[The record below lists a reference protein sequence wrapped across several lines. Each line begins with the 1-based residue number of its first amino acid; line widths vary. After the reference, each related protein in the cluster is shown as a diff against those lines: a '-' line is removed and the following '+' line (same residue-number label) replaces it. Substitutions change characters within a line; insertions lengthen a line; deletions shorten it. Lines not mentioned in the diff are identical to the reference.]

1 MQSRERVLSAL
12 AHREPD
18 RIPIDFGSTPVTGI
32 HASVVAALREHYGL
46 ERRPVKVHEPYQ
58 MLALV
63 EDDLQQA
70 LGIDTD
76 GVFARDTLFGFPNEG
91 WRPWRTPW
99 GQELLVSQHF
109 RTTQAPSGDVLIHPQ
124 GDVAAAA
131 SGRMPASGYFFDAIV
146 RQPPLDED
154 RLDPED
160 NMEEFQPIAEEA
172 LAHLRREVSRARAS
186 GRAVV
191 ATFGGTA
198 FGDIA
203 LVPGLNLKQPRGIR
217 DIAEWYISTAA
228 RRPYVHAVFER
239 QCEVG
244 LANLARIHA
253 AVGDGVDAVFV
264 CGTDFG
270 TQTSSFCSVAT
281 LRELW
286 LPYYRRV
293 NDWIHAHTSWRSFK
307 HSCGAVEKFVPSFIE
322 AGFDILN
329 PVQCSAAGMDPQ
341 TLKSRHG
348 ERIVFWGGGVDTQS
362 TLPFGTP
369 DAVRREVEER
379 CRIFGRGGGFVFNTV
394 HNVQAGTPIEN
405 VVAMVE
411 TVRRFS

>member
-1 MQSRERVLSAL
+1 VC
-12 AHREPD
+12 
-18 RIPIDFGSTPVTGI
+18 
-32 HASVVAALREHYGL
+32 
-46 ERRPVKVHEPYQ
+46 
-58 MLALV
+58 
-63 EDDLQQA
+63 
-70 LGIDTD
+70 
-76 GVFARDTLFGFPNEG
+76 
-91 WRPWRTPW
+91 
-99 GQELLVSQHF
+99 
-109 RTTQAPSGDVLIHPQ
+109 
-124 GDVAAAA
+124 
-131 SGRMPASGYFFDAIV
+131 
-146 RQPPLDED
+146 
-154 RLDPED
+154 
-160 NMEEFQPIAEEA
+160 
-172 LAHLRREVSRARAS
+172 

-191 ATFGGTA
+191 ATFGGTG

-228 RRPYVHAVFER
+228 RKPYVHAVFER

-253 AVGDGVDAVFV
+253 AVGNDVDAVFV

-293 NDWIHAHTSWRSFK
+293 NDWIHANTSWRSFK

-348 ERIVFWGGGVDTQS
+348 ERIVFWGGGVDTQK

-369 DAVRREVEER
+369 GEVRREVQER

-394 HNVQAGTPIEN
+394 HNVQAGTPVEN

-411 TVRRFS
+411 TVRGFS

>member
-1 MQSRERVLSAL
+1 
-12 AHREPD
+12 
-18 RIPIDFGSTPVTGI
+18 
-32 HASVVAALREHYGL
+32 
-46 ERRPVKVHEPYQ
+46 
-58 MLALV
+58 
-63 EDDLQQA
+63 
-70 LGIDTD
+70 
-76 GVFARDTLFGFPNEG
+76 
-91 WRPWRTPW
+91 
-99 GQELLVSQHF
+99 
-109 RTTQAPSGDVLIHPQ
+109 
-124 GDVAAAA
+124 
-131 SGRMPASGYFFDAIV
+131 MPASGYFFDAIV

-160 NMEEFQPIAEEA
+160 NMEEFQPIAEAA
-172 LAHLRREVSRARAS
+172 LAHLRSEVSRACAS
-186 GRAVV
+186 GRAVI

-217 DIAEWYISTAA
+217 DIAEWYISTAV

-293 NDWIHAHTSWRSFK
+293 NDWIHAHTRWRSFK